1 MGKEVGQRVNVEQLD
16 NILMTDDTAA
26 AGFRQGFRWNNLPV
40 VVRIVVP
47 ISSHLLP

>member
-1 MGKEVGQRVNVEQLD
+1 MGNEMGQRVNVEQLD

-26 AGFRQGFRWNNLPV
+26 TGLRQGFRWNNLPV